1 MRVSV
6 LFKKQVPGMVPMV
19 SVQLELRDVS
29 WVETRTVVVEKGGL
43 EKAEL
48 TKAVRAIL
56 REHGRPEIFDWS

>member
-1 MRVSV
+1 MRASI
-6 LFKKQVPGMVPMV
+6 LAKKQGPGLVPMV

-29 WVETRTVVVEKGGL
+29 WVETRTVVVEKGAL

-56 REHGRPEIFDWS
+56 REHDRPGTFDWS